1 MAFCVAGRACMQ
13 AEGCAPASLLAPS
26 KQSGRWVGDLSGAAS
41 LPDFRPGLPQLYV
54 SLVGFVTA
62 ACARHP

>member
-1 MAFCVAGRACMQ
+1 MQ
-13 AEGCAPASLLAPS
+13 SEGAAPASLLAPS

-41 LPDFRPGLPQLYV
+41 LPDFRLGLPQLYV

-62 ACARHP
+62 ACEWHP